1 MRIEDMTL
9 ISVDDH
15 VVEPP
20 DMFER
25 HIPDRWRGE
34 APRLI
39 HRDDGSDAWLFQGKE
54 LPNIGLNAV
63 AGRPPEEYGLE
74 PTSFEEM
81 REGTWDIH
89 KRVRDMDANGVLG
102 SMCFP
107 SFPQLCGQLFARRS
121 EEHTSELQS
130 PVHLVCRLL
139 LEKKN

>member
-1 MRIEDMTL
+1 MRIEDMIL

-25 HIPDRWRGE
+25 HIPDRWRDD

-63 AGRPPEEYGLE
+63 AGRPPQEDGPQ
-74 PTSFEEM
+74 PTSFDEM
-81 REGTWDIH
+81 RGGTWDIP
-89 KRVRDMDANGVLG
+89 KRGAGQGAHRGPG
-102 SMCFP
+102 STGFP
-107 SFPQLCGQLFARRS
+107 SF
-121 EEHTSELQS
+121 
-130 PVHLVCRLL
+130 
-139 LEKKN
+139 